1 MSLLPFIGAIIAGL
15 VLLIWSADR
24 FIEGS
29 VGIASNA
36 GMPPLLIGLT
46 IVAFGTSAPE
56 MLVSATA
63 ALTDAPAMAVGNAI
77 GSNIANIGLV
87 LGITV
92 LVSPVPLRRIV
103 LKREF
108 PILLVVTGV
117 AFLLLMDQSLT
128 PLDGVIF
135 LVMLVVALALLAR
148 GSDSGESPEFV
159 EELDEMPE
167 LDTRRAMMW
176 FVVGL
181 GLLVVSSRI
190 LVWGATELALTLG
203 VSELVIGL
211 TIVAIG
217 TSLPE
222 LAASVASALKGHHD
236 VALGNIVG
244 SNLFNLLAVLSMP
257 ALLNPLVI
265 DPEALYRDYAVMA
278 GLTALLAIFAYSM
291 QKKGKLA
298 RFEGGILLVIYMG
311 YSVLLYQA
319 ARGG

>member
-1 MSLLPFIGAIIAGL
+1 MSLLPYIGALVAGL

-24 FIEGS
+24 FVEGS
-29 VGIASNA
+29 VALARNL
-36 GMPPLLIGLT
+36 GMSPMLIGLT

-63 ALTDAPAMAVGNAI
+63 ALTDAPALAVGNAL
-77 GSNIANIGLV
+77 GSNIANVGLV
-87 LGITV
+87 LGITT
-92 LVSPVPLRRIV
+92 LVAPIP
-103 LKREF
+103 LKRTVLFREL
-108 PILLVVTGV
+108 PILLTVTILV
-117 AFLLLMDQSLT
+117 YPLLLDGALSPM
-128 PLDGVIF
+128 DGVIF
-135 LVMLVVALALLAR
+135 LVMLAIALFLLSRNNAP
-148 GSDSGESPEFV
+148 GDAPEFLEEV
-159 EELDEMPE
+159 EEMP
-167 LDTRRAMMW
+167 DIQIKGAVTW

-181 GLLVVSSRI
+181 VMLIVSSRI

-244 SNLFNLLAVLSMP
+244 SNLFNLLAVLAMP
-257 ALLNPLVI
+257 ALLNPLPIESDVLI
-265 DPEALYRDYAVMA
+265 RDYGTMA
-278 GLTALLAIFAYSM
+278 GLTVLLAAFAYGM

-298 RFEGGILLVIYMG
+298 RFEGGILLAG
-311 YSVLLYQA
+311 YIAYTVVLYHA
-319 ARGG
+319 AR

>member
-1 MSLLPFIGAIIAGL
+1 MSLLPFIGAIIVGL
-15 VLLIWSADR
+15 ILLIWSADR

-92 LVSPVPLRRIV
+92 LVSPVPLRRAV

-108 PILLVVTGV
+108 PILLAVTG
-117 AFLLLMDQSLT
+117 AALLFLMDLSLT
-128 PLDGVIF
+128 PIDGLMF
-135 LVMLVVALALLAR
+135 LVMLVVALTLLAK
-148 GSDSGESPEFV
+148 GSESGESPEFV
-159 EELDEMPE
+159 EELEEMPE
-167 LDTRRAMMW
+167 LDTRRAVMW
-176 FVVGL
+176 FAVGL
-181 GLLVVSSRI
+181 VLLIASSRM

-211 TIVAIG
+211 TIIAIG

-244 SNLFNLLAVLSMP
+244 SNLFNLLAVLAMP
-257 ALLNPLVI
+257 ALLNPLTI

-278 GLTALLAIFAYSM
+278 GLTVLLAIFAYSM

-298 RFEGGILLVIYMG
+298 RFEGGILLVIYIG
-311 YSVLLYQA
+311 YSIVLYQA

>member
-1 MSLLPFIGAIIAGL
+1 MSLLPYIGALVAGL

-24 FIEGS
+24 FVEGS
-29 VGIASNA
+29 VALARNL
-36 GMPPLLIGLT
+36 GMSPMLIGLT

-63 ALTDAPAMAVGNAI
+63 ALTDAPALAVGNAL
-77 GSNIANIGLV
+77 GSNIANVGLV
-87 LGITV
+87 LGITT
-92 LVSPVPLRRIV
+92 LVAPIP
-103 LKREF
+103 LKRTVLFREL
-108 PILLVVTGV
+108 PILLTVTILV
-117 AFLLLMDQSLT
+117 YPLLLDGALSPM
-128 PLDGVIF
+128 DGVIF
-135 LVMLVVALALLAR
+135 LVMLAIALFLLSRNNAP
-148 GSDSGESPEFV
+148 GDAPEFLEEV
-159 EELDEMPE
+159 EEMP
-167 LDTRRAMMW
+167 DIQIKGAVTW

-181 GLLVVSSRI
+181 VMLIVSSRI

-244 SNLFNLLAVLSMP
+244 SNLFNLLAVLAMP
-257 ALLNPLVI
+257 ALLNPLPIESDVLI
-265 DPEALYRDYAVMA
+265 RDYGTMA
-278 GLTALLAIFAYSM
+278 GLTILLAAFAYGM

-298 RFEGGILLVIYMG
+298 RFEGGILLAG
-311 YSVLLYQA
+311 YIAYTVVLYHA
-319 ARGG
+319 AR

>member
-1 MSLLPFIGAIIAGL
+1 MSLLPYIGAIIAGL

-24 FIEGS
+24 FVEGS
-29 VGIASNA
+29 VAIARGF
-36 GMPPLLIGLT
+36 GMSPLLIGLT

-63 ALTDAPAMAVGNAI
+63 ALTDAPALAVGNAL

-87 LGITV
+87 LGITTLIAPIPLKRTV
-92 LVSPVPLRRIV
+92 LF
-103 LKREF
+103 REF
-108 PILLVVTGV
+108 PILLAVTILV
-117 AFLLLMDQSLT
+117 FPLLLDKELS
-128 PLDGVIF
+128 PVDGILF
-135 LVMLVVALALLAR
+135 LVMLGISLFLMSRNNTPTDA
-148 GSDSGESPEFV
+148 PEFL
-159 EELDEMPE
+159 EELEEIPTM
-167 LDTRRAMMW
+167 TTGRAILW

-181 GLLVVSSRI
+181 AALVLSSRI

-203 VSELVIGL
+203 VSELIIGL

-244 SNLFNLLAVLSMP
+244 SNLFNLLAVLAMP
-257 ALLNPLVI
+257 ALLNPLTIESDV
-265 DPEALYRDYAVMA
+265 LYRDYGVMA
-278 GLTALLAIFAYSM
+278 GLTLLLAAFAYGM

-298 RFEGGILLVIYMG
+298 RFEGGILLAG
-311 YSVLLYQA
+311 YVAYTVVLYQV
-319 ARGG
+319 AR